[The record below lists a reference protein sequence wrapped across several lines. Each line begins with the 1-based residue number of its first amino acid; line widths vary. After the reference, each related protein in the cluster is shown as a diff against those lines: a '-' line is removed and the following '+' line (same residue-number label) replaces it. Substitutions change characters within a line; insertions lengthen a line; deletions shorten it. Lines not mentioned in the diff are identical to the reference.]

1 MGTETKSINTGRKA
15 AQVQVMADLL
25 NTLLSER
32 FFEPDERTLLPITA
46 APEHIRGLFSDSS
59 ESTHTMV
66 YVAET
71 AFLLKENQRTGLQW
85 VQDTPIFK
93 QERGEGW
100 SVVTSPEEL
109 ADVVLRSALTEDA
122 YAQPGVA
129 DFLAGLKLAV
139 QQLALSLNPAAVQR
153 LLDDLPN
160 SPYGWFIRGEQVA
173 ALRDRP
179 FHPSSKAKVGFSDQD
194 YEQYSA
200 EFGKPV
206 RLRWVALRADTVE
219 RGTEQEEWSCL
230 DLLGGE
236 ERSRLES
243 ELQQRGLTPG
253 QYVPLPVHPWQLQQ
267 VILPRFDR
275 EIAEGTIVVLDT
287 EGGDF
292 LATSSLRS
300 LSPASLLTGQEDEA
314 KVRSIAML
322 KLPVSVLSLGAAR
335 YLPVVKLL
343 NGLAGEKLL
352 RQAVLC
358 DDTLADRVFLC
369 EERHFWGYMPREMGL
384 FDDHPRHLAA
394 QIRLYPAALF
404 AEGYRVIPMAALG
417 VEREGWHMLPEL
429 LGRRLSSEEVIS
441 FYRELAYLFYDVVM
455 RLFKIGVMPEIHG
468 QNCCLVLEHGRP
480 RALLFRD
487 HDSVRLHPPYLDKH
501 GIGDPKYHIR
511 PGYSNS
517 LYNETI
523 HKLIFYVQSLG
534 TQLNLGSIIE
544 ALSRAYELE
553 SARFWEITELAWKSA
568 LQTAGLPEED
578 QEELFRAVFAQHEWP
593 TKLVIRP
600 LLEAEG
606 VPGAMPSGK
615 GLGHN
620 PFWR

>member
-1 MGTETKSINTGRKA
+1 
-15 AQVQVMADLL
+15 MADLL

-32 FFEPDERTLLPITA
+32 FFELDEGSLCPLAA
-46 APEHIRGLFSDSS
+46 APDRIRGLFSDSS
-59 ESTHTMV
+59 LSMHTMV
-66 YVAET
+66 YAAEM
-71 AFLLKENQRTGLQW
+71 AFLLEKNPRTGLQW

-93 QERGEGW
+93 QRPGEGW
-100 SVVTSPEEL
+100 SAVTSPEEL
-109 ADVVLRSALTEDA
+109 AEVVLRSALTEEA

-129 DFLAGLKLAV
+129 DFLSGLKLAV
-139 QQLALSLNPAAVQR
+139 QQLALSLHPAVLES
-153 LLDDLPN
+153 LLADTPN
-160 SPYGWFIRGEQVA
+160 SPYGWFIKGEQVA

-179 FHPSSKAKVGFSDQD
+179 FHPSSKAKVGFNTQD
-194 YEQYSA
+194 YEEYSA
-200 EFGKPV
+200 EFGKTV
-206 RLRWVALRADTVE
+206 RLRWVALRADMVE
-219 RGTEQEEWSCL
+219 RGTEQEGGSCL
-230 DLLGGE
+230 DLLDVE

-243 ELQQRGLTPG
+243 ELRQRGLMPD

-275 EIAEGTIVVLDT
+275 EIAEGTLVVLDT
-287 EGGDF
+287 QAGDF

-300 LSPASLLTGQEDEA
+300 LSPVTILTGQEDEGQA
-314 KVRSIAML
+314 HAIAML

-343 NGLAGEKLL
+343 NGLAGEKML

-358 DDTLADRVFLC
+358 DETLADRVFYC
-369 EERHFWGYMPREMGL
+369 EEQHWWGYMPREMGL

-394 QIRLYPAALF
+394 QIRLYPSALF

-417 VEREGWHMLPEL
+417 VEQGGWHMLPEL
-429 LGRRLSSEEVIS
+429 LGRRLSSEEVIC

-455 RLFKIGVMPEIHG
+455 RLFKVGVMPEIHG

-480 RALLFRD
+480 RGLLFRD

-501 GIGDPKYHIR
+501 GIGDPEYHIR

-534 TQLNLGSIIE
+534 TQINLGSIIE
-544 ALSRAYELE
+544 ALSRAYNLKP
-553 SARFWEITELAWKSA
+553 ARFWEITELAWKEA

-578 QEELFRAVFAQHEWP
+578 QDELYRVVFTQPEWP

-615 GLGHN
+615 GQGHN
-620 PFWR
+620 PFWHDT